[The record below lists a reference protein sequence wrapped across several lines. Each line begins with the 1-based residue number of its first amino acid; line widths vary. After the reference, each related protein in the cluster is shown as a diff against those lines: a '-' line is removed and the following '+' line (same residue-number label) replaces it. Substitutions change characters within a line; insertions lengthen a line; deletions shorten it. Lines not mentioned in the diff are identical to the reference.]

1 MSEIIKNR
9 VFNHND
15 VNILLS
21 TLGFKRIGNNNYS
34 LYTNENN
41 GIVAYYVR
49 KNASPKNIGAFVF
62 IHKDFKEYAY
72 SIDEFENTYLN
83 LINKI

>member
-15 VNILLS
+15 VNVLLC
-21 TLGFKRIGNNNYS
+21 TLGFKRNGNNNYS
-34 LYTNENN
+34 LYINKKN

-49 KNASPKNIGAFVF
+49 KKASPKNMGAFVF

-72 SIDEFENTYLN
+72 NIDELENTYLN